1 MMDKKVTNAGSLK
14 AGNYV
19 IFDDVPCVVKN
30 IDLSKTGKHGSMK
43 CRIEV
48 IGLIDNQKRIK
59 IYPSSD
65 KVDVPI
71 VEKKDAQ
78 VLSVHENKANIMDL
92 ESYETFDILIP
103 EDLKD
108 KVKGGSQVIY
118 WLVMDQKIIR
128 QVK

>member
-1 MMDKKVTNAGSLK
+1 MDKKITTAGSLK

-19 IFDDVPCVVKN
+19 IFDDAPCVVRN

-43 CRIEV
+43 CRIEAV
-48 IGLIDNQKRIK
+48 GMIDNQKRIK

-65 KVDVPI
+65 KVEVPI

-78 VLSVHENKANIMDL
+78 VLSVHENTANVMDI
-92 ESYETFDILIP
+92 ESYETFDITIP
-103 EDLKD
+103 EDLRD
-108 KVKGGSQVIY
+108 KVKEGSQVSY
-118 WLVMDQKIIR
+118 WVILDQKIIK

>member
-1 MMDKKVTNAGSLK
+1 MDKKVINAGSLK
-14 AGNYV
+14 PGNYV
-19 IFDDVPCVVKN
+19 IFDDVPCLVKN

-43 CRIEV
+43 CRIEA
-48 IGLIDNQKRIK
+48 IGIIDNQKRIK

-71 VEKKDAQ
+71 VDKRDAQ
-78 VLSVHENKANIMDL
+78 VLSVHENKANVMDI

-103 EDLKD
+103 DDLKEQ
-108 KVKGGSQVIY
+108 VKEGSQVVY
-118 WLVMDQKIIR
+118 WIIMDQKIIK

>member
-1 MMDKKVTNAGSLK
+1 MDKKVTNAGSLK

-78 VLSVHENKANIMDL
+78 ILSVHENKANVMDI
-92 ESYETFDILIP
+92 ENYETFDIIIP
-103 EDLKD
+103 ENLKD
-108 KVKGGSQVIY
+108 QVKEGSQVVY
-118 WLVMDQKIIR
+118 WIIMDQKIIK

>member
-1 MMDKKVTNAGSLK
+1 MDKKVTNAGSLK

-19 IFDDVPCVVKN
+19 IFDGAPCVVKN

-43 CRIEV
+43 CRIEA

-65 KVDVPI
+65 RVEVPI
-71 VEKKDAQ
+71 LEKKDAQ
-78 VLSVHENKANIMDL
+78 VLSVHENIANVMDL
-92 ESYETFDILIP
+92 ESFETFDIDIP
-103 EDLKD
+103 EELKNQ
-108 KVKGGSQVIY
+108 VNEGNQVIY
-118 WLVMDQKIIR
+118 WTVMDKKILK

>member
-1 MMDKKVTNAGSLK
+1 MEKKVTNAGSLK
-14 AGNYV
+14 VGNYV
-19 IFDDVPCVVKN
+19 IFDDIPCVVKN

-43 CRIEV
+43 CRIEAV
-48 IGLIDNQKRIK
+48 GLINNQKIIK

-78 VLSVHENKANIMDL
+78 VLSIHENMANVMDN

-103 EDLKD
+103 GDLKD
-108 KVKGGSQVIY
+108 KVNEGSQVTY
-118 WLVMDQKIIR
+118 WIMMDQKIIK

>member
-92 ESYETFDILIP
+92 ESYETFDIFIP

>member
-1 MMDKKVTNAGSLK
+1 MDKKVTNAGSLK
-14 AGNYV
+14 PGNYV

-71 VEKKDAQ
+71 VEKKEAQ
-78 VLSVHENKANIMDL
+78 VLSVHEDKANVMDI
-92 ESYETFDILIP
+92 ESYETFDMIIP
-103 EDLKD
+103 EELRGQ
-108 KVKGGSQVIY
+108 VKEGSQVIY
-118 WLVMDQKIIR
+118 WMIMDLRVIR

>member
-1 MMDKKVTNAGSLK
+1 MDKKVTNAGSLK

-78 VLSVHENKANIMDL
+78 ILSVHENKANVMDI
-92 ESYETFDILIP
+92 ENYETFDIIIP

-108 KVKGGSQVIY
+108 QVKEGSQVVY
-118 WLVMDQKIIR
+118 WIIMDQKIIK